1 MLLLKRLFD
10 NRLTLVTGL
19 ILAVIFLCVILAPY
33 ITPYDPN
40 KGSILSRFKWPSSKH
55 WLGTDHIGRDLFSRI
70 LYGGR
75 VSLIVGAGAMFF
87 GLGIGVLLGMLSAYG
102 GSLVDNIIMRVIDLL
117 MSFPFM
123 LLAIT
128 MVTILGFG
136 TKNVV
141 IAIGIANTPGFA
153 RLTRGQVLGI
163 MENEYIIAARSIG
176 APHYIILTRY
186 ILLNCVSPI
195 LIYGTLQLGRAILT
209 EAALSYIG
217 LGVQPPNP
225 SWGILVSEGQNYLNS
240 YPYLALIPGFMIMVT
255 VFCVNIIGDRLRDV
269 LDPKRTRLK

>member
-1 MLLLKRLFD
+1 
-10 NRLTLVTGL
+10 
-19 ILAVIFLCVILAPY
+19 
-33 ITPYDPN
+33 
-40 KGSILSRFKWPSSKH
+40 
-55 WLGTDHIGRDLFSRI
+55 
-70 LYGGR
+70 
-75 VSLIVGAGAMFF
+75 MFF
-87 GLGIGVLLGMLSAYG
+87 GLGVGVLLGMLSAYA
-102 GSLVDNIIMRVIDLL
+102 GSFVDNIIMRIIDLL

-141 IAIGIANTPGFA
+141 IAIGVANTPGFA
-153 RLTRGQVLGI
+153 RLTRSQVLGI
-163 MENEYIIAARSIG
+163 MENEYVISARSIG

>member
-1 MLLLKRLFD
+1 
-10 NRLTLVTGL
+10 
-19 ILAVIFLCVILAPY
+19 
-33 ITPYDPN
+33 
-40 KGSILSRFKWPSSKH
+40 
-55 WLGTDHIGRDLFSRI
+55 LGTDHIGRDLFSRI

-87 GLGIGVLLGMLSAYG
+87 GLGVGVLLGMLAAYSG
-102 GSLVDNIIMRVIDLL
+102 TLVDNIIMRVMDLL

-128 MVTILGFG
+128 MVSILGFG

-141 IAIGIANTPGFA
+141 IAIGVANTPGFA

-163 MENEYIIAARSIG
+163 MENEYIISARSIG
-176 APHYIILTRY
+176 APHYIILARY
-186 ILLNCVSPI
+186 ILLNCLSPI

-225 SWGILVSEGQNYLNS
+225 SWGILVSEGQNYLSS
-240 YPYLALIPGFMIMVT
+240 YPYLALIPGFVIMIT
-255 VFCVNIIGDRLRDV
+255 VFCVNIIGDKLRDV
-269 LDPKRTRLK
+269 LDPKITKIK